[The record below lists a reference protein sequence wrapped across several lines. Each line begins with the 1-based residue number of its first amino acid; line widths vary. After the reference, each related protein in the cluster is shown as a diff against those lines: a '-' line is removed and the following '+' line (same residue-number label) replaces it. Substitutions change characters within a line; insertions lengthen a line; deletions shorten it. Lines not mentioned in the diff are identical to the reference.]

1 MDIKLEKMYGL
12 FINGEFVPAQSGRT
26 FKTCNPATGEV
37 LAQIAMAS
45 ADDVDC
51 AVKAAWAAFSSWKK
65 TTARER
71 SEIMWKI
78 ADIVEENLEYFSTI
92 ETLDNGK
99 TLEEARADITD
110 VVDQFRYFA
119 GCIRTDEGS
128 YVEQDN
134 HGFNIIRKEPLGVVA
149 QIVPWNYPLSMA
161 GWKMAPALAAGN
173 CIVIKPAS
181 NTPLS
186 LLEFARLAGKELP
199 NGVLNVVTGSGH
211 DCGEALTAHPGIR
224 KVAFTGSTDVGTG
237 VGETAGKNM
246 IPFTLELGGKSAHI
260 IFPDCQWD
268 RALNAVKGGI
278 LGCAGQICSA
288 GSRLFVHKDIYDK
301 FVEELADCF
310 AKVRVGNGLESGIE
324 MGPLVDERQMETVL
338 KYIDIG
344 IKEGARLVTGGRR
357 ITEKFYN
364 EGFFIEPTL
373 FADVTNHMRIA
384 QEEIFGPVLSAIPF
398 TSEKEVI
405 EMANDSPYGL
415 AGGVWTQDINR
426 GIRVVS
432 QIDAGLMWLNT
443 FDMYPAGTPFGG
455 YKKSG
460 FGREAHKMTMEEYF
474 QVKTIYVSIEE

>member
-1 MDIKLEKMYGL
+1 MEVKFKNTYGL
-12 FINGEFVPAQSGRT
+12 FINGNFVPAQSGRT
-26 FKTCNPATGEV
+26 FGTYNPATGQL
-37 LAQIAMAS
+37 LAQIAA
-45 ADDVDC
+45 ADEKDVDY
-51 AVKAAWAAFSSWKK
+51 AIKVAWSAFPMWKK
-65 TTARER
+65 TTIRER

-78 ADIVEENLEYFSTI
+78 ADIVEDNLEYFSTI

-99 TLEEARADITD
+99 TLTEARADISD
-110 VVDQFRYFA
+110 VVDQFRYFSS
-119 GCIRTDEGS
+119 CIRTNEGS

-134 HGFNIIRKEPLGVVA
+134 YGFNIIRKEPLGVVA

-199 NGVLNVVTGSGH
+199 DGVLNVVTGSGQS
-211 DCGEALTAHPGIR
+211 CGKALIAHPGIR
-224 KVAFTGSTDVGTG
+224 KVAFTGSTEVGAG
-237 VGETAGKNM
+237 VGETAGKQ
-246 IPFTLELGGKSAHI
+246 ITPCTLELGGKSAHI
-260 IFPDCQWD
+260 VFSDCQWD
-268 RALNAVKGGI
+268 RALEAVKDGI

-288 GSRLFVHKDIYDK
+288 GSRLFVHKEIYEK
-301 FVEELADCF
+301 FIGELAQRF
-310 AKVRVGNGLESGIE
+310 EKVRVGNGLKPDTE
-324 MGPLVDERQMETVL
+324 MGPLVDERQMEMVL

-344 IKEGARLVTGGRR
+344 KKEGARLMTGGKR
-357 ITEKFYN
+357 ITKKPYDR
-364 EGFFIEPTL
+364 GFFVEPTL
-373 FADVTNHMRIA
+373 FADVTNNMRIA
-384 QEEIFGPVLSAIPF
+384 QEEIFGPVLVAIPF

-405 EMANDSPYGL
+405 ALANDSPYGL

-426 GIRVVS
+426 GIRVIS
-432 QIDAGLMWLNT
+432 KIDAGLMWLNT